1 MLHADRPLEFWTSR
15 CPIDA
20 TRLVA
25 CQPRKVRHGI
35 SRRIRAQH
43 PTRMRVC
50 IRKSSYSM
58 PQLINQ
64 AINQQETKQT
74 TAGMPQQERTSSSPC
89 ISGIKH
95 DFQWIG
101 SARLPSAWTWTSH
114 CPIDA
119 MRRLASQ
126 PRSVRYGIPRRMRAQ
141 HQTTMT
147 VHVRKL
153 NRGMKQSTINKASK
167 NNKSW

>member
-1 MLHADRPLEFWTSR
+1 M
-15 CPIDA
+15 
-20 TRLVA
+20 
-25 CQPRKVRHGI
+25 RHGI

-43 PTRMRVC
+43 PTLLMRVC

-64 AINQQETKQT
+64 AINQQDRNKQQL
-74 TAGMPQQERTSSSPC
+74 ACRSGNEPARTHALAESNTISSKLAPHAYRPLE
-89 ISGIKH
+89 SG
-95 DFQWIG
+95 QV
-101 SARLPSAWTWTSH
+101 SH

-147 VHVRKL
+147 VHVRVRKL
-153 NRGMKQSTINKASK
+153 NRGMNNNQSTIKQ
-167 NNKSW
+167 NNKSRSSRPVSRAVVLPLPRVSHRTPR